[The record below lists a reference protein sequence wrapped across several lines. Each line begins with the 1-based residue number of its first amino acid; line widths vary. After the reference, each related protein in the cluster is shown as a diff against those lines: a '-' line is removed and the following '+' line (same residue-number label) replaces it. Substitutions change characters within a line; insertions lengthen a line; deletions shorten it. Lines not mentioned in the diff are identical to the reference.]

1 MGAHKFINKIWDL
14 CTKTKE
20 YKSNSVLG
28 NEEMRVQQNNLIIS
42 ITDNIEKF
50 HFNKAVANIYEMTNM
65 LQKYITAKSV
75 SLDVLKESIINL
87 AKVIHPFIPHI
98 SEEIWKN
105 LNCKKYC
112 FVSAWPKTTDNKK
125 ETVYKIAIQV
135 NGKTRDLI
143 EVGYKET
150 KDQIIKKAKEQKNI
164 VKHIDAKEIK
174 KIIYVP
180 KKIVNLVI

>member
-1 MGAHKFINKIWDL
+1 M
-14 CTKTKE
+14 
-20 YKSNSVLG
+20 
-28 NEEMRVQQNNLIIS
+28 
-42 ITDNIEKF
+42 
-50 HFNKAVANIYEMTNM
+50 NM
-65 LQKYITAKSV
+65 LQKYIIAKSV
-75 SLDVLKESIINL
+75 SLDVLKECIINL

-105 LNCKKYC
+105 LNCEKYC
-112 FVSAWPKTTDNKK
+112 FMSNWPKTTGSKK

-143 EVGYKET
+143 EVSHKEA
-150 KDQIIKKAKEQKNI
+150 KDQIIKKAKEQNKI
-164 VKHIDAKEIK
+164 VKHVGTKEIK